1 MDQLNTGQ
9 EQKRRKSDF
18 RIVAVAH
25 AHNSIHHSMAGP
37 DQRGLRTK
45 LTVIKMKLVRK
56 GVIIPSKR
64 PAALVP
70 GLLVTSVVSVT
81 PMLHVQITILR
92 TGEAGSCWGFVG
104 LPKYWRGIETNVLF
118 LGATRLS
125 SIKCEI
131 ACESRV
137 GFGRFFP
144 GEKYRFDF
152 VNEWKMLSDR
162 YVDFVKKCSFFC

>member
-1 MDQLNTGQ
+1 M
-9 EQKRRKSDF
+9 
-18 RIVAVAH
+18 AH

-92 TGEAGSCWGFVG
+92 TGEAGSFVVLCGVCEVRRPAEILARNRSECSLFGF
-104 LPKYWRGIETNVLF
+104 
-118 LGATRLS
+118 
-125 SIKCEI
+125 
-131 ACESRV
+131 
-137 GFGRFFP
+137 
-144 GEKYRFDF
+144 
-152 VNEWKMLSDR
+152 
-162 YVDFVKKCSFFC
+162 